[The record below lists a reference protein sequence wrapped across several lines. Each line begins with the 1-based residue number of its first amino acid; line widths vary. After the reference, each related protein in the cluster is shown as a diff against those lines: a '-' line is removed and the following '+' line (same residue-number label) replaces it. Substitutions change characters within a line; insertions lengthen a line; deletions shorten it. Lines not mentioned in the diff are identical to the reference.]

1 MDFSTM
7 QVVVGFLKTSMG
19 LQSIRDIVQ
28 KAKVDEKDKTLLH
41 IHLSFFHANEMA
53 RDLNEG
59 MDISQIH
66 SSSAIKYRAAIVTR
80 HVKMNVETG
89 RYDRKRMVE
98 YNNETCINWFSC
110 EFMEV
115 KEEIQELPVG
125 EGRVEEIVDEF
136 LANCNISEQNDQVSI
151 VGDANYAF
159 GQGLYEYATR
169 VSDAIVA
176 VISGSI
182 KKGIDEFLDK
192 VYTAMNQIFAAWMPK
207 IKAAFQWFENI
218 KEVVKKWANTMHEKI
233 NCILVGME
241 DCLYMGAG
249 LVAATCIVTLLEKF
263 MVAIG
268 ILTKP
273 CGAATL
279 FLTTAMA
286 AISAAYVCS
295 KAVEK
300 SVMLTNLLHFVTSN
314 CKIVLSA
321 LFNHDAT
328 KKELT
333 ANQDGGEVPI
343 GLGQFGVSTM
353 LQDVAN
359 LMSTWS
365 MSSVTEI
372 GRTFG
377 AISQI
382 KNGILALRDM
392 IYFVFEKLSDLAH
405 KVLGFESQVLAD
417 LTILLGENVADWLSE
432 CDCMVS
438 YMLEFNS
445 RNREIFDRLSQLIE
459 KGRLIRTGVLRTG
472 HRGSSQVMALV
483 TKALEKLI
491 ELHNSV
497 VMSGSNTTRK
507 SPFMVFFTG
516 ASGTGKTSVVQR
528 VAINWLQEEQL
539 GTSEIYS
546 RNGQDPFW
554 SGYKRHAV
562 VTYDDFGA
570 VPGTTSNEAE
580 IINVISR
587 NPYATVM
594 AGLAE
599 KGMYF
604 DSRLVL
610 ASSNFLAANPESGV
624 HDSEAYERRRHA
636 VIRVSLK
643 PGVPYNADDPCA
655 NQTYTLLESKT
666 PFREIQTFETYA
678 ELWSYLYTSFKEHE
692 VQEELY
698 LKSLPILD
706 SDKKEALEGLVGL
719 TVIATSFAP
728 KAVMQYGVEKFPGYH
743 FLVSDGEKCYFWHG
757 DGSVESASVEQ
768 MQLSKQDVA
777 QLKQQGLSTAMMYKD
792 LAKAFPTLNSLAVL
806 YAKNIVVKRWVGP
819 NLEPTKTCEDVYMR
833 EQIGNL
839 PKWQRAYLYVLSRY
853 LTTQSPRGWFMEC
866 LEETKKNLRAT
877 YLWEYKQWPLPLKL
891 ALGSLIAIMAGGA
904 IWYSLQS
911 LWCMSGDAS
920 FVAGAATVFSVSSFA
935 GQSDIPNRDNSE
947 RSFRNRKV
955 RARTWQGQSSCFG
968 DSALWIAETCMAT
981 LTFSNVRTQVCLA
994 PGRGFFGV
1002 NHCLA
1007 AIPAG
1012 VMVKMDSS
1020 VGVTYFVWEKEKL
1033 MQFDGN
1039 EIALYMTSTL
1049 PKTVNSLLR
1058 RIHFDVKTL
1067 PKTFMAVFFSYKYDP
1082 MIQQMVPELGSVTC
1096 KVHNKAYTLAH
1107 GEYRRE
1113 IPQSLSYE
1121 ASTVAGDCGSL
1132 ILAEIEGKFKLVGMH
1147 VAFNGREGSASFI
1160 PYHAS
1165 LDQKVGQ
1172 GDFMLKYQEW
1182 AEPKILGPGCRA
1194 MGLIDPDHALAA
1206 SGKTTFVET
1215 PEEWHLDYPCD
1226 KLPSVL
1232 TRGDPRL
1239 AGTVHADYDPF
1250 ASGMSKYAKEA
1261 GPFDAASLKQVCSGI
1276 VEIWEDASADFPMD
1290 EVDLDTAINGLE
1302 NVEFFDALVL
1312 GTSEGFPY
1320 RLDRGPGD
1328 KGKSRYV
1335 SGESGNLKITDEGVL
1350 SDIAWFEEV
1359 SKTQVPDLY
1368 CIECVKDERLPIRKV
1383 LHEPKSR
1390 LFTVL
1395 PMSYNIVIRKK
1406 FLNFVRFFMKR
1417 RDVLPAQVGINP
1429 YSREWTRMANK
1440 LLSKGNNILCCDYSR
1455 FDGFLPKCI
1464 MNEIGNMIAR
1474 LMKVDEVSRTQ
1485 IKNLMLA
1492 CTSRYAMCNRVLYR
1506 VENGIPSGFPLTVI
1520 VNSILNEILVK
1531 YAYWHCFEDNPSV
1544 QSNFDAHVSMVVY
1557 GDDNLIS
1564 VSDAIS
1570 SKFDGSFLVSFMEG
1584 LGIKVTDGIDK
1595 TKIGIEFRRL
1605 ENCDFLKRS
1614 FKMSPDGTWRSP
1626 MSKESLW
1633 PQLHFVKAK
1642 KLEMAEAYINNCNNI
1657 LRELWLHDVKEAK
1670 EFRNKVLRN
1679 LRWIGHEQLLN
1690 MQQLAVF
1697 HSEQMN
1703 GVSDFLTTC
1712 VTVDSIP
1719 LMDPLVPGMLP
1730 VKTREII
1737 PRIFVAA
1744 EKHFEGNFNDF
1755 FTISITTSRKFEE
1768 DKGFVLLFPYG
1779 AGRGGLPTTQFMR
1792 ENVIRKG
1799 CSIQKKFRQAYE
1811 RGNNILFISQSS
1823 VVPAYVFAVML
1834 LHSIGAITR
1843 LSSNKALTQAMQTC
1857 KRLEYLPKE
1866 YEEFF

>member
-1 MDFSTM
+1 MDFGMM
-7 QVVVGFLKTSMG
+7 QMVVGFLKTSMG
-19 LQSIRDIVQ
+19 LQSIKDLVR
-28 KAKVDEKDKTLLH
+28 KAKIDEREKELLH
-41 IHLSFFHANEMA
+41 IHLCFFHANQMA
-53 RDLNEG
+53 IDYNEG
-59 MDISQIH
+59 MDMEQMYSPM
-66 SSSAIKYRAAIVTR
+66 AIKYRAAILAR
-80 HVKMNVETG
+80 HVQLMVETG
-89 RYDRKRMVE
+89 RYDRKRMLD
-98 YNNETCINWFSC
+98 YNNETCVNWFSC
-110 EFMEV
+110 GFVASENAATTMDENQEEGIVNEFLRGRTIGGER
-115 KEEIQELPVG
+115 ESFG
-125 EGRVEEIVDEF
+125 EG
-136 LANCNISEQNDQVSI
+136 
-151 VGDANYAF
+151 GDAANLAF
-159 GQGLYEYATR
+159 GQGLYEYASR
-169 VSDAIVA
+169 ISDAIVSA
-176 VISGSI
+176 ISGSV
-182 KKGIDEFLDK
+182 KRGIDEFLDR
-192 VYTAMNQIFAAWMPK
+192 VYQVMAQVFSAWMPR
-207 IKAAFQWFENI
+207 IRAAFQWFENT
-218 KEVVKKWANTMHEKI
+218 KEVIKRWANTMHEKI
-233 NCILVGME
+233 NCVLVGME

-286 AISAAYVCS
+286 AISATYVCT

-300 SVMLTNLLHFVTSN
+300 SVMLTNLLHFVTTN
-314 CKIVLSA
+314 CQVVLNA
-321 LFNHDAT
+321 LFNYEMMAR
-328 KKELT
+328 
-333 ANQDGGEVPI
+333 NQSQPADSDQNSESV
-343 GLGQFGVSTM
+343 GQFGVSTM
-353 LQDVAN
+353 LQDVAS

-365 MSSVTEI
+365 SGSITEV

-382 KNGILALRDM
+382 KNGIVALRDM
-392 IYFVFEKLSDLAH
+392 IYFIFEKLSELAH

-417 LTILLGENVADWLSE
+417 LSILLGENVADWLSE
-432 CDCMVS
+432 CDCMLA

-459 KGRLIRTGVLRTG
+459 KGRMIRTGVLRTN
-472 HRGSSQVMALV
+472 HRGSSQVMSLV

-491 ELHNSV
+491 ELHNSI

-539 GTSEIYS
+539 GTSEVYA

-570 VPGTTSNEAE
+570 VPGTVSNEAE
-580 IINVISR
+580 IINVVSR

-604 DSRLVL
+604 DSRLIL

-624 HDSEAYERRRHA
+624 HDSEAYERRRHV

-643 PGVPYNADDPCA
+643 PGIPYNAGDPCA
-655 NQTYTLLESKT
+655 NQTYTLLESKS
-666 PFREIQTFETYA
+666 PFREMQTFESYA
-678 ELWSYLYTSFKEHE
+678 ELWSYLYTSFKAHE
-692 VQEELY
+692 EQEEMY
-698 LKSLPILD
+698 LNSLPILD
-706 SDKKEALEGLVGL
+706 SDKKEALEGLIGL

-728 KAVMQYGVEKFPGYH
+728 KAVMQYGVDNFPGHHY
-743 FLVSDGEKCYFWHG
+743 LISDGERCFYWHG
-757 DGSVESASVEQ
+757 EGSVKVVDVDKMHLA
-768 MQLSKQDVA
+768 KQDVA
-777 QLKQQGLSTAMMYKD
+777 QLKQQGLATAMMYKD
-792 LAKAFPTLNSLAVL
+792 LAKAFPTINSLAVL
-806 YAKNIVVKRWVGP
+806 YAKNIVVKRWIGP
-819 NLEPTKTCEDVYMR
+819 DLEPTKNCEDIYMR
-833 EQIGNL
+833 EQIGKL
-839 PKWQRAYLYVLSRY
+839 PEWQRAYLHVLSKY
-853 LTTQSPRGWFMEC
+853 LSVQSPRGWFMEC
-866 LEETKKNLRAT
+866 LEETKRNLKTT

-891 ALGSLIAIMAGGA
+891 ALGSLIAILAGGA

-911 LWCMSGDAS
+911 LWCMTGDAS
-920 FVAGAATVFSVSSFA
+920 FIAGAATVFSVSSMA

-947 RSFRNRKV
+947 RSFRNRKI

-968 DSALWIAETCMAT
+968 DSALWIAETCVAT
-981 LTFSNVRTQVCLA
+981 LSFSNVRTQVCLA

-1007 AIPAG
+1007 AIPNG
-1012 VMVKMDSS
+1012 IMVKLDSS
-1020 VGVTYFVWEKEKL
+1020 IGVTYFVWEKEKL
-1033 MQFDGN
+1033 LTFEGN
-1039 EIALYMTSTL
+1039 EIALYATSTL
-1049 PKTVNSLLR
+1049 PKTVDSLLG
-1058 RIHFDVKTL
+1058 RIHFDVETL
-1067 PKTFMAVFFSYKYDP
+1067 PKTFGAVFFSFKYDP
-1082 MIQQMVPELGSVTC
+1082 MTQQMVPELGSVTC
-1096 KVHNKAYTLAH
+1096 KVQNKAYTLAH

-1147 VAFNGREGSASFI
+1147 VAFNGKEGSASFI
-1160 PYHAS
+1160 PYHAC
-1165 LDQKVGQ
+1165 LNQQVGQ
-1172 GDFMLKYQEW
+1172 GDFVLKYQEW
-1182 AEPKILGPGCRA
+1182 AEPKIIGPGCRA
-1194 MGLIDPDHALAA
+1194 MGLIDPEHALSA
-1206 SGKTTFVET
+1206 SGKTSFVET
-1215 PEEWHLDYPCD
+1215 PEEWHLDFPCD
-1226 KLPSVL
+1226 KIPSVL
-1232 TRGDPRL
+1232 TRADPRL
-1239 AGTVHADYDPF
+1239 AGTIHADYDPF
-1250 ASGMSKYAKEA
+1250 AVGMSKYAKEA
-1261 GPFDAASLKQVCSGI
+1261 GPFEAESLKQVCLGI
-1276 VEIWEDASADFPMD
+1276 SEVWEDASAEFPME

-1335 SGESGNLKITDEGVL
+1335 SGESGSLKITDEQML
-1350 SDIAWFEEV
+1350 SDIAWFEET
-1359 SKTQVPDLY
+1359 SKVQVPDLY

-1395 PMSYNIVIRKK
+1395 PMSFNIVVRKK

-1429 YSREWTRMANK
+1429 YSREWTRVANK
-1440 LLSKGNNILCCDYSR
+1440 LRSKGNNILCCDYSR

-1464 MNEIGNMIAR
+1464 MKEIGGMIAR
-1474 LMKVDEVSRTQ
+1474 VMKVDQATKRQ
-1485 IKNLMLA
+1485 IENIMLA

-1531 YAYWHCFEDNPSV
+1531 YAYWHCFADNLQV

-1570 SKFDGSFLVSFMEG
+1570 SRFNGSYLVSFMEG
-1584 LGIKVTDGIDK
+1584 LGVKVTDGVDK
-1595 TKIGIEFRRL
+1595 TKVGIEFRSL
-1605 ENCDFLKRS
+1605 DNCDFLKRS
-1614 FKMSPDGTWRSP
+1614 FKMSRDGTWRSP
-1626 MSKESLW
+1626 MAKESLW

-1642 KLEMAEAYINNCNNI
+1642 KIEMAEAYINNCNNI
-1657 LRELWLHDVKEAK
+1657 LRELWLHDVEEARG
-1670 EFRNKVLRN
+1670 FRNKVLRN
-1679 LRWIGHEQLLN
+1679 LKWIGHDQLLN

-1697 HSEQMN
+1697 HDEQMN
-1703 GVSDFLTTC
+1703 GVADFMTACT
-1712 VTVDSIP
+1712 TVDNFS
-1719 LMDPLVPGMLP
+1719 LMDPLIPGVLP
-1730 VKTREII
+1730 VKTHEIM
-1737 PRIFVAA
+1737 PRVFVAA
-1744 EKHFEGNFNDF
+1744 EKHFEGNFEEYY
-1755 FTISITTSRKFEE
+1755 TISITTSRKFEE
-1768 DKGFVLLFPYG
+1768 DKGFVLIFPYG
-1779 AGRGGLPTTQFMR
+1779 VGRGGLPTTQFMR
-1792 ENVIRKG
+1792 ENVLRKG
-1799 CSIQKKFRQAYE
+1799 CSIQKKFKQAYE
-1811 RGNNILFISQSS
+1811 SGRKLLFISQSS
-1823 VVPAYVFAVML
+1823 VIPAYVFSVML
-1834 LHSIGAITR
+1834 LYSIGAINR

-1866 YEEFF
+1866 FGEFF

>member
-1 MDFSTM
+1 MDFSMM
-7 QVVVGFLKTSMG
+7 QMAVGFLKTSMG
-19 LQSIRDIVQ
+19 LQSIKDIVG
-28 KAKVDEKDKTLLH
+28 KACVAEKDKTLLH
-41 IHLSFFHANEMA
+41 IHLCFFHANEMA
-53 RDLNEG
+53 RDFNEG
-59 MDISQIH
+59 MDVGQIQ
-66 SSSAIKYRAAIVTR
+66 SSAAIKYRAAVLKR
-80 HVKMNVETG
+80 HVVMNVETG
-89 RYDRKRMVE
+89 RYDRARMMQ
-98 YNNETCINWFSC
+98 YNNETCVNWFSC
-110 EFMEV
+110 E
-115 KEEIQELPVG
+115 I
-125 EGRVEEIVDEF
+125 VEEKAKKVLDEEEAQENNIVDNF
-136 LANCNISEQNDQVSI
+136 LKNCAISEE
-151 VGDANYAF
+151 VGQISEEGVERYAF

-169 VSDAIVA
+169 ISDAIVA

-182 KKGIDEFLDK
+182 KKSIDDFLDK
-192 VYTAMNQIFAAWMPK
+192 VYAVMAQVFAAWMPR
-207 IKAAFQWFENI
+207 IRAAFQWFENI
-218 KEVVKKWANTMHEKI
+218 KEVIKRWANSMHEKI
-233 NCILVGME
+233 NFILVGME

-263 MVAIG
+263 MIAIG

-286 AISAAYVCS
+286 AISATYVCG
-295 KAVEK
+295 KALEK
-300 SVMLTNLLHFVTSN
+300 SAMLTNLLLFVTTN
-314 CKIVLSA
+314 CRVVLDT
-321 LFNHDAT
+321 LFNH
-328 KKELT
+328 ELGRQEQEMSQNDEKAPT
-333 ANQDGGEVPI
+333 GF
-343 GLGQFGVSTM
+343 GQFGVSTM

-359 LMSTWS
+359 LVSTWS
-365 MSSVTEI
+365 TSSVTEI
-372 GRTFG
+372 GKTFG

-392 IYFVFEKLSDLAH
+392 VYFVFEKLSELAH
-405 KVLGFESQVLAD
+405 RVLGFESQVLAD
-417 LTILLGENVADWLSE
+417 LSVLLGENVADWLCE
-432 CDCMVS
+432 CDCMVA

-459 KGRLIRTGVLRTG
+459 KGRMIRTGVLRSS
-472 HRGSSQVMALV
+472 HRGSSQVMSLV

-497 VMSGSNTTRK
+497 VMAGSNTTRK

-539 GTSEIYS
+539 GTSEIYA

-636 VIRVSLK
+636 VVRVSLK
-643 PGVPYNADDPCA
+643 PGVPYNANDPCA

-666 PFREIQTFETYA
+666 PFNEIQVFETYA
-678 ELWSYLYTSFKEHE
+678 ELWSFLYTRFKEHE
-692 VQEELY
+692 EQEELY

-728 KAVMQYGVEKFPGYH
+728 KAVMQFGAEKFPGYH
-743 FLVSDGEKCYFWHG
+743 FLISDGEYCYFWHG
-757 DGSVESASVEQ
+757 DGSVEFVSVER
-768 MQLSKQDVA
+768 MKLGKQDII

-806 YAKNIVVKRWVGP
+806 YAKNIVVKRWIGAD
-819 NLEPTKTCEDVYMR
+819 LEPTKSCEDVYMR

-839 PKWQRAYLYVLSRY
+839 PKWQRAYLHVLSKY
-853 LTTQSPRGWFMEC
+853 LTVQSPRGWFMEC
-866 LEETKKNLRAT
+866 LEEAKRNLRAT

-911 LWCMSGDAS
+911 LWCVSGDAS
-920 FVAGAATVFSVSSFA
+920 FIAGAATVFSVSSFA
-935 GQSDIPNRDNSE
+935 GQSDVPNRDNSE
-947 RSFRNRKV
+947 RSFRNRKI

-1012 VMVKMDSS
+1012 VMVKLDSS
-1020 VGVTYFVWEKEKL
+1020 IGITYFVWEKEKL
-1033 MQFDGN
+1033 TQFEGN
-1039 EIALYMTSTL
+1039 EIALYMTSTM
-1049 PKTVNSLLR
+1049 PKTVDSLLS
-1058 RIHFDVKTL
+1058 RIHFDAETL
-1067 PKTFMAVFFSYKYDP
+1067 PKTFNAVFFSYKYDP
-1082 MIQQMVPELGSVTC
+1082 VIQQMVPELGSVTC
-1096 KVHNKAYTLAH
+1096 KIHNKAFTLAH

-1113 IPQSLSYE
+1113 IPQSLTYE

-1147 VAFNGREGSASFI
+1147 VAFNGKEGSASFM
-1160 PYHAS
+1160 PYHAL

-1172 GDFMLKYQEW
+1172 GDFVLKYQEW

-1194 MGLIDPDHALAA
+1194 MGLIDPEHALAA

-1215 PEEWHLDYPCD
+1215 PEDWHLNYPCD

-1232 TRGDPRL
+1232 ARGDPRL

-1250 ASGMSKYAKEA
+1250 AAGMSKYAKEA
-1261 GPFDAASLKQVCSGI
+1261 GPFDASSLKQVCLGI
-1276 VEIWEDASADFPMD
+1276 TEVWEDASADFPMD

-1320 RLDRGPGD
+1320 RLDRGPGE

-1335 SGESGNLKITDEGVL
+1335 SGESGNFKITDEGVL
-1350 SDIAWFEEV
+1350 SDINWFEET

-1395 PMSYNIVIRKK
+1395 PMSYNIAIRKK

-1417 RDVLPAQVGINP
+1417 RDVLPAQVGVNP
-1429 YSREWTRMANK
+1429 YSREWTRIANK

-1464 MNEIGNMIAR
+1464 MNEIGDMIAR
-1474 LMKVDEVSRTQ
+1474 VMRANDESKTQ

-1492 CTSRYAMCNRVLYR
+1492 CTSRYAMCNRILYR

-1531 YAYWHCFEDNPSV
+1531 YAYWHCFVDNPIV

-1570 SKFDGSFLVSFMEG
+1570 SKFDGNFLVKFMEG

-1614 FKMSPDGTWRSP
+1614 FKLNPDGTWRSP

-1633 PQLHFVKAK
+1633 PQLHYVKAK

-1657 LRELWLHDVKEAK
+1657 LRELWLHDVIEAK
-1670 EFRNKVLRN
+1670 EFRNRVLRN
-1679 LRWIGHEQLLN
+1679 LKWIGHEQLLN

-1703 GVSDFLTTC
+1703 GISDFLSTC
-1712 VTVDSIP
+1712 VTVDSIS
-1719 LMDPLVPGMLP
+1719 LMDPLVPGLLP
-1730 VKTREII
+1730 VKTCEVI

-1744 EKHFEGNFNDF
+1744 EKHFEGNFEDF
-1755 FTISITTSRKFEE
+1755 FTVSITTSRKFKE

-1779 AGRGGLPTTQFMR
+1779 AGRGGLPTTQFMK
-1792 ENVIRKG
+1792 ENVVRKG

-1811 RGNNILFISQSS
+1811 RGEKILFISQSS

-1834 LHSIGAITR
+1834 LHSIGAISR
-1843 LSSNKALTQAMQTC
+1843 LTSNKALTQAMQTC
-1857 KRLEYLPKE
+1857 KKLEYLPKE
-1866 YEEFF
+1866 YEDFF